1 VRQPNRTSVF
11 TVVLAILIAAT
22 AWSGLSNGLA
32 ALRQAAELERATSDN
47 VPWNLA
53 QLEIEYLRYANALDV
68 YTHHNSP
75 GISAQGNAEA
85 AQAGL
90 REVRLRFDIFFSRIS
105 IIQESMLFAE
115 IRENAALKPKLYALA
130 EFATETASELDSLPP
145 STRADLSV
153 LLARSEAQQRNVR
166 QIAIAGV
173 TVLAELAA
181 QRRLDMSESLWQ
193 MALATLASTLLLL
206 FSIVRIWQAR
216 HETKIAATAAEG
228 VAKRLQAIISTSP
241 IPIVI
246 ADQDMRIVEFNKA
259 SERVFGYTRREALA
273 GDVGTLLVPEELRTR
288 HREGLERYK
297 RTGEKH
303 IIGHPGVKISAL
315 RKDATVFPAEIELS
329 EGSDQRGRFFVAYIR
344 DVTSQ
349 EAHEQEL
356 REARDAALAGEKAKE
371 RVLTTV
377 SHEMRTPLQG
387 IMGALELLR
396 ARTPTDAQAQY
407 LDILERSSLHLLR
420 HIEDLL
426 TVARSGPKGFDVEY
440 HAIDVCELI
449 GDIRRDH
456 LALAAESGNEI
467 VIANWALDQP
477 NLDQPNIV
485 SDPMRLRQ
493 VLDNLVS
500 NALKFTCNGR
510 VELGCC
516 QSERDELIEFWV
528 ADNGIGIAN
537 DELQHIFDDFYTTR
551 SPNTRAFDGTGL
563 GLGIAKRVVA
573 ALGGRIWV
581 ESQVGRGSTFRF
593 QVPLAP
599 KTDIDNQT
607 VKTSISRSP
616 MEIGPAVLGQQLRI
630 LLAEDNAISRKIVSE
645 TLRNAGFD
653 VTAVADGEDG
663 LKKLGQSSFDLVFL
677 DISMPRMDGLE
688 ALRHIRSRAGPNAKV
703 PVVALTAHVLEEDQ
717 KRFEAA
723 GFDSVLGKPT
733 SRAQLLAV
741 IRRLV
746 KQDRG
751 TRQNEFDGSFF
762 GEMVDTLGLPMAR
775 EILEKFESDVCTSL
789 DRLEKTLKEDGA
801 IDDFANLAHQLSG
814 LSAMFGANDLERV
827 FRRIE
832 AENAEHGS
840 ARDDERLRSLIT
852 MARNEAGR
860 VLAMLK
866 AEIATDSND

>member
-1 VRQPNRTSVF
+1 MRQPNRTSIF
-11 TVVLAILIAAT
+11 TFVLALLIAAT

-53 QLEIEYLRYANALDV
+53 QLEIEYLRFADALDAYLLPDPTDV
-68 YTHHNSP
+68 SE
-75 GISAQGNAEA
+75 QGEGEA
-85 AQAGL
+85 ALARL
-90 REVRLRFDIFFSRIS
+90 REVRLRFDILFSRIS
-105 IIQESMLFAE
+105 TIQQSPLFTE
-115 IRENAALKPKLYALA
+115 IRENENLKPKLFALA
-130 EFATETASELDSLPP
+130 EFATETATELDSLPP
-145 STRADLSV
+145 TSLADLSA
-153 LLARSEAQQRNVR
+153 LDARTEAQRRNIR
-166 QIAIAGV
+166 RIALAGV
-173 TVLAELAA
+173 TVIAELAA
-181 QRRLDMSESLWQ
+181 QRRLDLSESLWQ
-193 MALATLASTLLLL
+193 MALASLASSLLLL
-206 FSIVRIWQAR
+206 FSIFRIWQAQR
-216 HETKIAATAAEG
+216 DTRFAATTMEG
-228 VAKRLQAIISTSP
+228 VARRLQAIISTSP

-259 SERVFGYTRREALA
+259 SERVFGYTRREALS
-273 GDVGTLLVPEELRTR
+273 GDVGTLLVPEELRAR
-288 HREGLERYK
+288 HREGLRRYK

-303 IIGHPGVKISAL
+303 IIGQSGVKISAL

-329 EGSDQRGRFFVAYIR
+329 EGSDQSGRFFVAYIR

-349 EAHEQEL
+349 EAHEKEL
-356 REARDAALAGEKAKE
+356 REARDAALAGAKAKE

-396 ARTPTDAQAQY
+396 SRTLTDAQEQY

-426 TVARSGPKGFDVEY
+426 AVARSGRKGIDIEYRSVDVRELVG
-440 HAIDVCELI
+440 DV
-449 GDIRRDH
+449 RRDH

-467 VIANWALDQP
+467 VVANWARDQP
-477 NLDQPNIV
+477 NFV
-485 SDPMRLRQ
+485 CDPMRLRQ

-516 QSERDELIEFWV
+516 RDERDEMIEFWV

-537 DELQHIFDDFYTTR
+537 DELPHIFDDFYTTK

-563 GLGIAKRVVA
+563 GLGIAARVVG

-581 ESQVGRGSTFRF
+581 ESRVGRGSTFRF

-599 KTDIDNQT
+599 KADIDSAT
-607 VKTSISRSP
+607 GDDPILKPTP
-616 MEIGPAVLGQQLRI
+616 ETGPALLGDELRI
-630 LLAEDNAISRKIVSE
+630 LLAEDNEISRKIVSE

-663 LKKLGQSSFDLVFL
+663 LKKLGQSNFDLIFL

-703 PVVALTAHVLEEDQ
+703 PVIALTAHVLEEDQ
-717 KRFEAA
+717 KRFAEA
-723 GFDSVLGKPT
+723 GFDAVLGKPT

-746 KQDRG
+746 KQAG
-751 TRQNEFDGSFF
+751 STRHNEFDGSFF
-762 GEMVDTLGLPMAR
+762 DEMVETLGLPMAR
-775 EILEKFESDVCTSL
+775 EMVDKFETDVNASL
-789 DRLEKTLKEDGA
+789 DSLEQTLKEDGTNDA
-801 IDDFANLAHQLSG
+801 FARLAHQLCG
-814 LSAMFGANDLERV
+814 LSAMFGAYDLEQV
-827 FRRIE
+827 FRKLE
-832 AENAEHGS
+832 AENGESGS
-840 ARDDERLRSLIT
+840 GRDDERVATLIRK
-852 MARNEAGR
+852 ARDQASR
-860 VLAMLK
+860 VLSMLK
-866 AEIATDSND
+866 DEVANKRSG